1 MMKEKLQ
8 SALGTFGNVLYWIFR
23 LLISILPVV
32 MIGTPFWASFLIF
45 LICAIIPYLSLPLWI
60 WGFIAAIRGS
70 QDVFAIIYYVAT
82 VIVFLPIAISI
93 VLDIIHH
100 IRNKIVKSNDECINI
115 PTIIEPKRNKSN
127 KKAIIVLSVTTV
139 VFLLSTI
146 ALSVGFISKTYE
158 NNELSA
164 KIYDMEATIEEKD
177 DEISRL
183 DRQALNQ
190 RGTISSL
197 QGKLDFYD
205 SYAVCVNDGD
215 PYYHKPNCVY
225 FDSSSFYIYNTATA
239 ETYGYTECPYCF

>member
-1 MMKEKLQ
+1 MKEKLQ

-32 MIGTPFWASFLIF
+32 MIDAPFWASFLIF

-82 VIVFLPIAISI
+82 VIVFLPSAISI

-100 IRNKIVKSNDECINI
+100 IRNKIVKSNDECINN

-127 KKAIIVLSVTTV
+127 KKAIIVLSITTV
-139 VFLLSTI
+139 AFLLSTI

-183 DRQALNQ
+183 DTQALNQ
-190 RGTISSL
+190 QGTINSI
-197 QGKLDFYD
+197 QNELDFYD
-205 SYAVCVNDGD
+205 SYVACVDD
-215 PYYHKPNCVY
+215 DSYYHKPDCIY
-225 FDSSSFYIYNTATA
+225 FDDSSFYIYNTEAA
-239 ETYGYTECPYCF
+239 EARGYTECPYCF